1 MLSTE
6 IADILRI
13 QEPAI
18 RRAFET
24 AIKDIRDGAKLTA
37 LRDALRRGDI
47 EGAVAAV
54 EIDNAAFNDMRAAI
68 LNAYGQTGA
77 ATINNQTW
85 IYPDGTKAVVRW
97 NMASPRAE
105 EYARQIGTG
114 LITNI
119 TSDMENAIRD
129 TIADGYAFG
138 RGFDRIARDIVGR
151 VGPSGQRTGGIVGL
165 SRTQAQWLASMR
177 AKLASGDYAG
187 ALDMKLLKDKRL
199 RAMLEK
205 AIAEKRSLSAAQ
217 IAKIEQNYQRN
228 ALMNRGLTIA
238 RTEVQKAIEEG
249 KYEAWKQGLEKTG
262 VPERF
267 VIREWRHTGR
277 AVRDRPDHIVMNGAT
292 VSGLQMPFVL
302 PDGTAML
309 HSHDNSYGA
318 GPEHIINCMC
328 QTKYSIDKKGLR
340 SWGAYGT

>member
-1 MLSTE
+1 MTLYAT
-6 IADILRI
+6 IAAILQT

-18 RRAFET
+18 RRAFEN
-24 AIKDIRDGAKLTA
+24 AVKDIRNGAKLTA
-37 LRDALRRGDI
+37 LRDALKRGDI

-54 EIDNAAFNDMRAAI
+54 EIDNAAFSELRGAI
-68 LNAYGQTGA
+68 LNAYAQTGSA
-77 ATINNQTW
+77 QINDVSW

-114 LITNI
+114 LITN
-119 TSDMENAIRD
+119 TTTDMRD
-129 TIADGYAFG
+129 AVRTVIADGYAFN
-138 RGFDRIARDIVGR
+138 RKWDAIARDIVGR
-151 VGPSGQRTGGIVGL
+151 VGPSGQRSGGIVGL
-165 SRTQAQWLASMR
+165 SKTQANWLMSLR
-177 AKLASGDYAG
+177 WKLMQGDYRG
-187 ALDMKLLKDKRL
+187 ALDMSLLKDKRL
-199 RAMLEK
+199 RVMLEK
-205 AIAEKRSLSAAQ
+205 AIAENKTISAAQ
-217 IAKIEQNYQRN
+217 IAMIERNYERN
-228 ALMNRGLTIA
+228 ALMSRGLTIA

-309 HSHDNSYGA
+309 HPHDSSFGA
-318 GPEHIINCMC
+318 GANQIINCMC
-328 QTKYSIDKKGLR
+328 QARYSIDRKGLKQWR
-340 SWGAYGT
+340 G